1 MADVEKK
8 EIIIDINVPYKD
20 AVNGIVKLQ
29 DEIEKLRLE
38 RNKWAAD
45 LKDSSISDEGIKK
58 AQKQVE
64 LYDAEIRQLKKT
76 QKEYRS
82 EIDSN
87 LQKEEA
93 NAGSL
98 KEMRAQLKLL
108 IKEYDSLSQVDREQ
122 IGGVGEKK
130 LLEIRQLQEELKQ
143 AEEASGRFQRSV
155 GSYEDA
161 IKKALAGTVPMKTAM
176 REIKTEIQTV
186 EFQYRQMGDTIQERT
201 RQLAELG
208 QTVGVDTEDYRQQAA
223 ELENLKRQ
231 YDETGATLD
240 KMKQSAGHMDDA
252 MKDASQSIA
261 NFGKDNANLKALTD
275 GAQLLLNSYTALKAG
290 MTALGIE
297 SEELYNVFS
306 KIQILQQ
313 GLNAIN
319 QIANMLEE
327 QSVLRQQAKVL
338 WTKLTTTSI
347 ATLIAAKK
355 ADAAASVEAAAGDA
369 SLAAGEVAATTAA
382 GGLTVALK
390 AVGAA
395 IKSIPIIGWIAAA
408 TAALAGLVALV
419 VRARKASKENNDTLK
434 EKLALQKQSLDL
446 EKQALSSVKEQEVQL
461 RASVTRL
468 KECKEGTDEWK
479 REIVNVAGALGVD
492 AEWLEKNKDKVDK
505 LTEAWVNMKVAMAKG
520 EAYAKQI
527 ADNEI
532 KIEQAKA
539 KIENILASEGNT
551 KKRIAL
557 LQQELGVSY
566 KIAKKLSDTY
576 NNMKQSGG
584 TYITI
589 REYNNAVN
597 EYTDSLKK
605 QNETLKDGLED
616 AYNTANENQA
626 VLDEGVKDTGNK
638 ARQEAEKTAKSVT
651 KTVKDLSQEL
661 EDLMVEGMADSLE
674 KQVKQIR
681 LATDRW
687 IQSMKEAREK
697 DLDNKD
703 LYDRLIQEKERQTQE
718 KIKKIRQ
725 DGYKQIAEQIK
736 NIDEAYS
743 SVLEE
748 SKSNPLAEFVNKMKK
763 AAEDT
768 QKKLEEINSQVK
780 ETVKNSKSAIK
791 DLSGDLKK
799 LIDDVGEENVAK
811 QFIKFGKEAE
821 LEISE
826 EDAKK
831 IASELKDKID
841 EALLLDQPELIFDVK
856 DAEGKILKLG
866 MDVNTIF
873 GIIKESFQGLDKI
886 EFFEKYKD
894 VLAKI
899 EDREKDIQ
907 KASEKRV
914 SANVEALIIARKV
927 NQEYAKTAK
936 YVQEQ
941 LLKQAESGNLGII
954 PDTFEVYIDFKIEDL
969 ETKLAEAKDK
979 LANIFDSESD
989 EYKKTKEEIESINK
1003 ELEKQYNILENI
1015 KKANKFAEVE
1025 LKIETGEGLDFFD
1038 STEIM
1043 AQQLLIDKLQAQ
1055 IDALNES
1062 KRQGMVIEQ
1071 EVAEKEAEYNALR
1084 EDYANNS
1091 MMWDDDEKKRS
1102 EEELER
1108 RKAEIEQLKME
1119 MAAIGYT
1126 GESEMDNMIAGIK
1139 GKLTKANKEIVAMYA
1154 QIASV
1159 VLQSFQKVTN
1169 ALQDLI
1175 SEVGEDNAALTN
1187 FLEAIG
1193 YVNIMVNMAV
1203 AISEAVASGAGQPF
1217 PYNLAAIAAGV
1228 AAVLAAVG
1236 SAISLYKQNHKNV
1249 SSPKFAEG
1257 GVVGGRTA
1265 RTKAEG
1271 RRDDIPIWASKGEYI
1286 INADTVKKYG
1296 IDFFDEIN
1304 FGKKLKKLNMTGRF
1318 ADGGVVTQTVVQQAN
1333 NQTIDYSG
1341 LVDALQQMP
1350 NPVVAVSEINKVQRR
1365 VKVKEDIA
1373 KNK

>member
-38 RNKWAAD
+38 RSKWAAD

-76 QKEYRS
+76 QKEYRT
-82 EIDSN
+82 EIDAN

-108 IKEYDSLSQVDREQ
+108 IKEYDALSQTDREQ
-122 IGGVGEKK
+122 VGGIGEKK

-161 IKKALAGTVPMKTAM
+161 IKKALAGTMPMKAAM

-201 RQLAELG
+201 KQLAELG
-208 QTVGVDTEDYRQQAA
+208 QTVGVDTQDYKQQAA

-240 KMKQSAGHMDDA
+240 KMKQSAGQMDDA

-313 GLNAIN
+313 GLNAVN

-327 QSVLRQQAKVL
+327 QSILRQQAKVL

-347 ATLIAAKK
+347 ATLIGAKK

-369 SLAAGEVAATTAA
+369 SLAAGEVAATAAA

-419 VRARKASKENNDTLK
+419 VKARKASKENNDTLK
-434 EKLALQKQSLDL
+434 EKLSLQKQSLDL

-461 RASVTRL
+461 RASVARL

-505 LTEAWVNMKVAMAKG
+505 LTEAWVNMKIAMAKG

-532 KIEQAKA
+532 KIQQAKS

-557 LQQELGVSY
+557 LQQELGMNY

-576 NNMKQSGG
+576 HNMKQSGG

-597 EYTDSLKK
+597 EYTENLKK
-605 QNETLKDGLED
+605 QNETLHDGLED
-616 AYNTANENQA
+616 AYKDVNDNQEVLNE
-626 VLDEGVKDTGNK
+626 GIKDTAK
-638 ARQEAEKTAKSVT
+638 TATTQAEKAAKSVT

-674 KQVKQIR
+674 KQVKQVRI
-681 LATDRW
+681 AADRW
-687 IQSMKEAREK
+687 IESMKEARDK
-697 DLDNKD
+697 DLENKD
-703 LYDRLIQEKERQTQE
+703 LYDSLIAEKERQTQE
-718 KIKKIRQ
+718 RIRRIREE
-725 DGYKQIAEQIK
+725 GYKQIAQNIKQIE
-736 NIDEAYS
+736 EAYS
-743 SVLEE
+743 DVIDE
-748 SKSNPLAEFVNKMKK
+748 SKSNPLAEFVARMKK
-763 AAEDT
+763 SADDT
-768 QKKLEEINSQVK
+768 KKRLDEINKEIFQVEKDATSAINDLEKQLYDLLDEVGVEKIAGEFIKLGFTDEEAKRLAGEVK
-780 ETVKNSKSAIK
+780 EKLDEAFLTNQPEIILSGKNAEGQLVNVTKSINELFVSIGK
-791 DLSGDLKK
+791 SLDDLS
-799 LIDDVGEENVAK
+799 NVDFYFK
-811 QFIKFGKEAE
+811 V
-821 LEISE
+821 
-826 EDAKK
+826 
-831 IASELKDKID
+831 KDI
-841 EALLLDQPELIFDVK
+841 LDQI
-856 DAEGKILKLG
+856 GKKENEIEKVRQKTVG
-866 MDVNTIF
+866 VNIENLVTTR
-873 GIIKESFQGLDKI
+873 KI
-886 EFFEKYKD
+886 
-894 VLAKI
+894 
-899 EDREKDIQ
+899 
-907 KASEKRV
+907 
-914 SANVEALIIARKV
+914 

-936 YVQEQ
+936 LVQER
-941 LLKQAESGNLGII
+941 LLQQAESGNLGII

-979 LANIFDSESD
+979 LNEIFDD
-989 EYKKTKEEIESINK
+989 DDNYKKTEEEIAKINE
-1003 ELEKQYNILENI
+1003 ELDKQYKLLENI
-1015 KKANKFAEVE
+1015 KKANIFSERE
-1025 LKIETGEGLDFFD
+1025 LKIETGEGLGFFD

-1043 AQQLLIDKLQAQ
+1043 SQQLLIDKLQAQ

-1062 KRQGMVIEQ
+1062 KRQGMAIEQ
-1071 EVAEKEAEYNALR
+1071 QIADKEAEYNEMR
-1084 EDYANNS
+1084 EDYANNNI
-1091 MMWDDDEKKRS
+1091 MWDEDEKKRS
-1102 EEELER
+1102 KEELDR

-1119 MAAIGYT
+1119 MAALGYT
-1126 GESEMDNMIAGIK
+1126 GAEEMDKIIATLMAK
-1139 GKLTKANKEIVAMYA
+1139 MNKASKDMKNIWA
-1154 QIASV
+1154 QNANTI
-1159 VLQSFQKVTN
+1159 LQSFQKVTS
-1169 ALQDLI
+1169 AFQDMI
-1175 SEVGEDNAALTN
+1175 SAIGEDNAELTN

-1193 YVNIMVNMAV
+1193 YINIMVNMAV
-1203 AISEAVASGAGQPF
+1203 GISEAVASGAGQPF
-1217 PYNLAAIAAGV
+1217 PYNLAAIASGV
-1228 AAVLAAVG
+1228 AAVMSAIG
-1236 SAISLYKQNHKNV
+1236 SAIALYKQNHKNV
-1249 SSPKFAEG
+1249 NSPQFAEG
-1257 GVVGGRTA
+1257 GVIGGRTA
-1265 RTKAEG
+1265 RTKSEG
-1271 RRDDIPIWASKGEYI
+1271 RRDDVPIWASKGEYI
-1286 INADTVKKYG
+1286 INAETVKKYG

-1304 FGKKLKKLNMTGRF
+1304 FGKKPNRANLTGRY

-1333 NQTIDYSG
+1333 NQTIDYTAF
-1341 LVDALQQMP
+1341 VEALQQMP
-1350 NPVVAVSEINKVQRR
+1350 NPVVSVKEINSVQRR
-1365 VKVKEDIA
+1365 VDVAERIA
-1373 KNK
+1373 KR

>member
-38 RNKWAAD
+38 RSRWAAD

-108 IKEYDSLSQVDREQ
+108 IKEYDALSQTDREQ
-122 IGGVGEKK
+122 VGGIGEKK

-161 IKKALAGTVPMKTAM
+161 IKKALAGTMPMKAAM

-208 QTVGVDTEDYRQQAA
+208 QTVGVDTQDYKQQAA
-223 ELENLKRQ
+223 ELENLKKK
-231 YDETGATLD
+231 YDETGVALD
-240 KMKQSAGHMDDA
+240 KMKQSAGQMDDA

-313 GLNAIN
+313 GLNAVN

-327 QSVLRQQAKVL
+327 QSILRQQAKVL

-347 ATLIAAKK
+347 ATLIGAKK

-369 SLAAGEVAATTAA
+369 SLAAGEVAATAAA
-382 GGLTVALK
+382 GGLTAALK

-419 VRARKASKENNDTLK
+419 VKARKASKENNDTLK

-461 RASVTRL
+461 RASVARL

-505 LTEAWVNMKVAMAKG
+505 LTEAWVNMKIAMAKG

-532 KIEQAKA
+532 KIQQAKS

-557 LQQELGVSY
+557 LQQELGMNY

-576 NNMKQSGG
+576 HNMKQSGG

-597 EYTDSLKK
+597 EYTESLKK
-605 QNETLKDGLED
+605 QNETLHDGLED
-616 AYNTANENQA
+616 AYKDVNDNQEVLNE
-626 VLDEGVKDTGNK
+626 GIKDTAK
-638 ARQEAEKTAKSVT
+638 TATTQAEKAAKSIVKTT
-651 KTVKDLSQEL
+651 KELSQEL
-661 EDLMVEGMADSLE
+661 EDLFVEGMADGLE
-674 KQVKQIR
+674 KQVKQVRI
-681 LATDRW
+681 AADRW
-687 IQSMKEAREK
+687 IQSMKEARDK
-697 DLDNKD
+697 DLENKD
-703 LYDRLIQEKERQTQE
+703 LYDRLIEEKERQTQE

-736 NIDEAYS
+736 NIEKSYS
-743 SVLEE
+743 DVIEG
-748 SKSNPLAEFVNKMKK
+748 SKSNALSKFIQDMRNGVYDIKK
-763 AAEDT
+763 KFDEIQTQVDQVARDSWSAIRDLQGDLFKLLDDVGVDKIAGRLTELGFTDEDA
-768 QKKLEEINSQVK
+768 KRMASEVKDKLEEAFILN
-780 ETVKNSKSAIK
+780 EPEIM
-791 DLSGDLKK
+791 LSGKNVDGK
-799 LIDDVGEENVAK
+799 LQKVSMKITTLFRFISKNLEDFDR
-811 QFIKFGKEAE
+811 IKF
-821 LEISE
+821 
-826 EDAKK
+826 
-831 IASELKDKID
+831 
-841 EALLLDQPELIFDVK
+841 LDNVFSTL
-856 DAEGKILKLG
+856 GKIEGLENGIAQAEEKIVG
-866 MDVNTIF
+866 ANTQILVT
-873 GIIKESFQGLDKI
+873 SRKI
-886 EFFEKYKD
+886 NE
-894 VLAKI
+894 
-899 EDREKDIQ
+899 
-907 KASEKRV
+907 
-914 SANVEALIIARKV
+914 
-927 NQEYAKTAK
+927 EYSKTAK
-936 YVQEQ
+936 TVQEQ
-941 LLKQAESGNLGII
+941 LLQQAENGNLGVI

-979 LANIFDSESD
+979 LGNIFDTDSD
-989 EYKKTKEEIESINK
+989 DYQNTKDKIDTINK
-1003 ELEKQYNILENI
+1003 ELDKQYRLLENI
-1015 KKANKFAEVE
+1015 KKANIFSERE
-1025 LKIETGEGLDFFD
+1025 LKIETGEGLGFFD

-1043 AQQLLIDKLQAQ
+1043 EQQLLIEKLQAQ
-1055 IDALNES
+1055 IDALNAS
-1062 KRQGMVIEQ
+1062 KEQGMVIEQ
-1071 EVAEKEAEYNALR
+1071 QVAEKEAEYNQLLI
-1084 EDYANNS
+1084 DYTNNS
-1091 MMWDDDEKKRS
+1091 MMWDDAEKERS
-1102 EEELER
+1102 EEELNR
-1108 RKAEIEQLKME
+1108 RKTEIEQLRAE
-1119 MAAIGYT
+1119 MAALGYT
-1126 GESEMDNMIAGIK
+1126 GADEMDKLIAMLMAKMSKTSKDMKNIWVQNVN
-1139 GKLTKANKEIVAMYA
+1139 T
-1154 QIASV
+1154 

-1169 ALQDLI
+1169 AFEDLI
-1175 SEVGEDNAALTN
+1175 SEVGEDNAELTN

-1203 AISEAVASGAGQPF
+1203 AISEAVAAGAGQPF

-1228 AAVLAAVG
+1228 AAVLSAVG
-1236 SAISLYKQNHKNV
+1236 SAVSLYKSNHKNV
-1249 SSPKFAEG
+1249 SSPQFAEG
-1257 GVVGGRTA
+1257 GVIGGHTA
-1265 RTKAEG
+1265 RTKSEG
-1271 RRDDIPIWASKGEYI
+1271 RRDDVPIWASKGEYI
-1286 INADTVKKYG
+1286 INAETVKKYG

-1304 FGKKLKKLNMTGRF
+1304 FGKKPNRANLTGRY

-1333 NQTIDYSG
+1333 NQTIDYSA
-1341 LVDALQQMP
+1341 LVEALQQMP
-1350 NPVVAVSEINKVQRR
+1350 NPVVSVKEINSVQRR
-1365 VKVKEDIA
+1365 VNVAERIA
-1373 KNK
+1373 KR

>member
-38 RNKWAAD
+38 RSRWAAD

-76 QKEYRS
+76 QKEYRT
-82 EIDSN
+82 EIDAN

-108 IKEYDSLSQVDREQ
+108 IKEYDALSQTDREQ
-122 IGGVGEKK
+122 VGGIGEKK

-161 IKKALAGTVPMKTAM
+161 IKKALAGTMPMKAAM

-201 RQLAELG
+201 KQLAELG
-208 QTVGVDTEDYRQQAA
+208 QTVGVDTQDYKQQAA

-240 KMKQSAGHMDDA
+240 KMKQSAGQMDDA

-327 QSVLRQQAKVL
+327 QSILRQQAKVL

-347 ATLIAAKK
+347 ATLIGAKK

-369 SLAAGEVAATTAA
+369 SLAAGEVAATAAA

-419 VRARKASKENNDTLK
+419 VKARKASKENNDTLK
-434 EKLALQKQSLDL
+434 DKLALQKQSLDL

-461 RASVTRL
+461 RASVGRL
-468 KECKEGTDEWK
+468 KECKEGTEEWK
-479 REIVNVAGALGVD
+479 REIANVASALGVD

-532 KIEQAKA
+532 KIQQAKV

-557 LQQELGVSY
+557 LQQELGMNY

-576 NNMKQSGG
+576 HNMKQSGG

-605 QNETLKDGLED
+605 QNETLHDGLED
-616 AYNTANENQA
+616 AYKDVNDNQEVLNE
-626 VLDEGVKDTGNK
+626 GIKDTAK
-638 ARQEAEKTAKSVT
+638 TATTQAEKAAKSVT

-674 KQVKQIR
+674 KQVKQVR
-681 LATDRW
+681 LAADRW
-687 IQSMKEAREK
+687 IESMKEARDK
-697 DLDNKD
+697 DLENKD
-703 LYDRLIQEKERQTQE
+703 LYDSLIAEKERQTQE
-718 KIKKIRQ
+718 RIRRIREE
-725 DGYKQIAEQIK
+725 GYKQIAQNIKQIE
-736 NIDEAYS
+736 EAYS
-743 SVLEE
+743 DVIDE
-748 SKSNPLAEFVNKMKK
+748 SKSNPLAEFVARMKK
-763 AAEDT
+763 SADDT
-768 QKKLEEINSQVK
+768 KKRLDEINKQV
-780 ETVKNSKSAIK
+780 EQTVKDSRSAIK
-791 DLSGDLKK
+791 DLQGELKQ
-799 LIDDVGEENVAK
+799 LLDDVGEDNIAK
-811 QFIKFGKEAE
+811 QFMKFGFTEEEAKRLAGEVKEK
-821 LEISE
+821 L
-826 EDAKK
+826 
-831 IASELKDKID
+831 D
-841 EALLLDQPELIFDVK
+841 EAFLMNQPEIILSGKTAEDKLLKIGIDVK
-856 DAEGKILKLG
+856 NL
-866 MDVNTIF
+866 F
-873 GIIKESFQGLDKI
+873 GLIKNSFEDLDRVS
-886 EFFEKYKD
+886 FRSKYTE
-894 VLAKI
+894 VLDKI
-899 EDREKDIQ
+899 EDRENDIA
-907 KASEKRV
+907 KAKEKIAG
-914 SANVEALIIARKV
+914 ANIETLVTARKI

-941 LLKQAESGNLGII
+941 LMAQAESGTLGVI

-979 LANIFDSESD
+979 LGNIFDTDSD
-989 EYKKTKEEIESINK
+989 DYQNTKDKIDTINK
-1003 ELEKQYNILENI
+1003 ELEKQYTILENI
-1015 KKANKFAEVE
+1015 KKANIFAERE
-1025 LKIETGEGLDFFD
+1025 LQINTGEGLGFFD
-1038 STEIM
+1038 STDIM

-1062 KRQGMVIEQ
+1062 KRQGMAIEQ
-1071 EVAEKEAEYNALR
+1071 QVAEKESEYNEMR

-1091 MMWDDDEKKRS
+1091 MMWDEDEKKRS
-1102 EEELER
+1102 AEELER

-1119 MAAIGYT
+1119 MAALGYT
-1126 GESEMDNMIAGIK
+1126 GAEEMDKVIATLMAK
-1139 GKLTKANKEIVAMYA
+1139 MNKASKDMKNIWA
-1154 QIASV
+1154 QNANTI
-1159 VLQSFQKVTN
+1159 LQSFQKVTS
-1169 ALQDLI
+1169 AFQDMI
-1175 SEVGEDNAALTN
+1175 SAIGEDNAELTN

-1193 YVNIMVNMAV
+1193 YINIMVNMAV
-1203 AISEAVASGAGQPF
+1203 GISEAVAAGAGQPF
-1217 PYNLAAIAAGV
+1217 PYNLAAIASGV
-1228 AAVLAAVG
+1228 AAVMSAIG

-1249 SSPKFAEG
+1249 NSPQFAEG
-1257 GVVGGRTA
+1257 GVIGGRTA
-1265 RTKAEG
+1265 RTKSEG
-1271 RRDDIPIWASKGEYI
+1271 RRDDVPIWASKGEYI
-1286 INADTVKKYG
+1286 INAETVKKYG

-1304 FGKKLKKLNMTGRF
+1304 FGKKPNRANLTGRY

-1333 NQTIDYSG
+1333 NQTIDYTAF
-1341 LVDALQQMP
+1341 VEALQQMP
-1350 NPVVAVSEINKVQRR
+1350 NPVVSVKEINSVQRR
-1365 VKVKEDIA
+1365 VDVAERIA
-1373 KNK
+1373 KR